1 MMKTTAFRAG
11 GACLVAVLAV
21 GCDETGERE
30 EMQRQLDRNRARWEA
45 LALTSYAVHERVSC
59 YCVFGPDEV
68 IVTVDG
74 GEIVSVTH
82 AETGQPVDTATARF
96 YYTVD
101 DLFDMLERA
110 IREADSLHAS
120 YDQTFF
126 FPTEIA
132 IDWIEPAID
141 DEISVEMRSLVQ

>member
-1 MMKTTAFRAG
+1 MKTSALRMGA
-11 GACLVAVLAV
+11 ACLMAVLAV
-21 GCDETGERE
+21 ACDETGERE

-45 LALTSYAVHERVSC
+45 LGLTSYTVHERVSC

-68 IVTVDG
+68 IIAVDA
-74 GEIVSVTH
+74 GEIVSVTN
-82 AETGQPVDTATARF
+82 AETGQPVDTATSRF

-110 IREADSLHAS
+110 VREADSLRVS
-120 YDQTFF
+120 YDPTFF
-126 FPTEIA
+126 YPTEIA

-141 DEISVEMRSLVQ
+141 DEISVATRSLVQ